1 MPRNLPES
9 LIVSDFEQS
18 RFRVGGIKPTT
29 DNCFVAIIEATCS
42 HVSTEERIRE
52 VGAATTSESHNW
64 FGASHQSKQ
73 LAFTR
78 QNTQKNKLEVHV
90 LLRTISDD
98 QTAIK
103 RPHTGGR
110 QTKHLNLCCKG

>member
-1 MPRNLPES
+1 M
-9 LIVSDFEQS
+9 
-18 RFRVGGIKPTT
+18 
-29 DNCFVAIIEATCS
+29 
-42 HVSTEERIRE
+42 STEERIRE

-64 FGASHQSKQ
+64 FGASHQSMQ

-78 QNTQKNKLEVHV
+78 QNTQVRPTKNKIEVHV

-103 RPHTGGR
+103 GLTQADKQNTRISVV
-110 QTKHLNLCCKG
+110 KGQPDEISTYIARRSKRLHQ